1 MSIFNTISIDDNI
14 IWRGN
19 SMTLKREYIYAGEYE
34 TCTGKRCGDLVGW
47 RYADIS
53 IEWDN
58 LPQSQL
64 VELLALEGR
73 EVEFTFADESN
84 TSVTEKVIPRVI
96 SSTASRYTDPQGDAA
111 WLNISLELSFT
122 EAHN

>member
-1 MSIFNTISIDDNI
+1 MSVFKTISIDGNT

-19 SMTLKREYIYAGEYE
+19 SMTLKREFIYAGEYE

-47 RYADIS
+47 RYADVS
-53 IEWDN
+53 IAWDS

-73 EVEFTFADESN
+73 EVDFTFSDESN

-96 SSTASRYTDPQGDAA
+96 SSTASRHTDPFGDPA
-111 WLNISLELSFT
+111 WLDISLELSFT

>member
-64 VELLALEGR
+64 VELLAMEGR

>member
-111 WLNISLELSFT
+111 WLNMSLELSFT